1 MIKSA
6 KKTSKSYKTS
16 IDMLQYEC
24 GKYAVL
30 TAEEEVE
37 LCRDMRKGNLVVDKR
52 IEDTLIMANTRY
64 AQKLAKNY
72 IDVVKRMHGS
82 ISYDDV
88 VSASLEGLCKAAKK
102 FMPTH
107 GNKFITYAA
116 WYSRKCI
123 LRLFQGFKFK
133 VGKNEKGENL
143 FASESSIDKHFGDGE
158 DAGCLLDLIENQD
171 VEDPFNSLARENEN
185 DFLRYLIDKLDDR
198 ESYIIKRHFGY
209 LVYDDDDEKVTLELI
224 GDEINLTRERVRQI
238 EKVGIEKLR
247 YMYNNEMQAAYAA

>member
-1 MIKSA
+1 MIKNI
-6 KKTSKSYKTS
+6 KKSNKSFKTS

-24 GKYAVL
+24 GKYELL
-30 TAEEEVE
+30 TIEQERE
-37 LCRDMRKGNLVVDKR
+37 LCRDMRKGNVLIDKK
-52 IEDTLIMANTRY
+52 IEDTLIMANTRF
-64 AQKLAKNY
+64 AQLLAKRY
-72 IDVVKRMHGS
+72 ADVVKKMHGS

-102 FMPTH
+102 FTPNR

-133 VGKNEKGENL
+133 VGKNDSGENF
-143 FASESSIDKHFGDGE
+143 FASETSIDKHFGDGE
-158 DAGCLLDLIENQD
+158 DAGCLLNLIENQD
-171 VEDPFNSLARENEN
+171 VEDPFNSLARENEKG
-185 DFLRYLIDKLDDR
+185 FLRYLIDKLDDR

-209 LVYDDDDEKVTLELI
+209 LVYDEDDKVTLEVI
-224 GDEINLTRERVRQI
+224 GNEMELTRERVRQI
-238 EKVGIEKLR
+238 EKTGIEKLR